1 MQQHKKQ
8 QLEYPVNRECREKT
22 ETTVNQ
28 SRRKALKTIATG
40 TAAAGAMA
48 LTGKWSKPVV
58 DTIILPAHAQAT
70 NGAAPVG
77 TTTPAP
83 CSSTIEADCYEITWD
98 IFFVPS
104 LGHDL
109 TIVRSVRTTGRV
121 NPAQGNE
128 AITVTVTA
136 SVYDI
141 VAKKI
146 NTLHVTTNPDGSFE
160 ATQVYTEADN
170 IADIDGVSVEGRCN
184 TIEVERCSNPEGV

>member
-8 QLEYPVNRECREKT
+8 QPEYPVNRECREKT

-83 CSSTIEADCYEITWD
+83 CSSTIVGACIQVHLIDAGYIESAEI
-98 IFFVPS
+98 
-104 LGHDL
+104 G
-109 TIVRSVRTTGRV
+109 GGV
-121 NPAQGNE
+121 NPARASIAIQGGFRSNSPTNGTHTYTFQMTTDYRGFFH
-128 AITVTVTA
+128 AIQNFTA
-136 SVYDI
+136 
-141 VAKKI
+141 
-146 NTLHVTTNPDGSFE
+146 
-160 ATQVYTEADN
+160 ADN
-170 IADIDGVSVEGRCN
+170 VTSIDAGWIQGPCGTDDIGL
-184 TIEVERCSNPEGV
+184 CSDMPDIPG

>member
-1 MQQHKKQ
+1 MQQHNKQ
-8 QLEYPVNRECREKT
+8 PDRSVERGCRGKT
-22 ETTVNQ
+22 ETTLSQ
-28 SRRKALKTIATG
+28 TRRKALKTIAAG

-70 NGAAPVG
+70 NGAGPVG
-77 TTTPAP
+77 TTTPAS
-83 CSSTIEADCYEITWD
+83 CSPTIEADCYEITWD
-98 IFFVPS
+98 TVFVPS

-136 SVYDI
+136 SVYNI

-146 NTLHVTTNPDGSFE
+146 DTLHVTTKPDGSFE
-160 ATQVYTEADN
+160 ATQVYTDADN
-170 IADIDGVSVEGRCN
+170 IADIDGVSAEGRCN
-184 TIEVERCSNPEGV
+184 TIEVERCSNPEGF